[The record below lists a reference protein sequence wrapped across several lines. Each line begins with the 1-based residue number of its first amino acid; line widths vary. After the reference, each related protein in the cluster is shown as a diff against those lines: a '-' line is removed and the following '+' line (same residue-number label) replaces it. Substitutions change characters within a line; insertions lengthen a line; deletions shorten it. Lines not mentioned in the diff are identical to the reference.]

1 VVAAERANNAA
12 INGLGELGDLILATP
27 ARTLE
32 GLAIKARVV
41 KTWGRPD
48 WWDLDEDRTDTY
60 ERLAAEILDAV
71 ITMAEHQ
78 PNRRAG

>member
-1 VVAAERANNAA
+1 MVAAERANNAA
-12 INGLGELGDLILATP
+12 INGLGELGDLILVSPT
-27 ARTLE
+27 RSLE

-48 WWDLDEDRTDTY
+48 WWDLDEDCTDTY

-71 ITMAEHQ
+71 IAMAERQ
-78 PNRRAG
+78 PNGRAE